1 MRIAVFGQT
10 GQVAIELARLGGLC
24 LGREEADFADPGA
37 VRRAAERVDADAI
50 VNAVA
55 YTAVDRAEDE
65 EALARAVN
73 AVSVGVLAEV
83 AAARG
88 LPFVQ
93 ISTDYVFDGSGSA
106 PWRADDPGGPRGAYR
121 RTKLDGERAVAAAGG
136 VHAVLRTSW
145 VFSAH
150 GTNFV
155 KTMLRLGAD
164 RDRLRIVADQVG
176 GPTPARGIAGA
187 CVRIADA
194 LTRNPGLSGTYHYAG
209 APDVSWA
216 DFARAIFAEAG
227 MQVAVEDIPSTDY
240 PTPAA
245 RPANSRLDCTATEAA
260 FGIPRPDWREAL
272 RDTLA
277 ELRPASTPR

>member
-1 MRIAVFGQT
+1 LRIAVFGRT
-10 GQVAIELARLGGLC
+10 GQVAQELARLGTDC
-24 LGREEADFADPGA
+24 LGREVADFADPDA
-37 VRRAAERVDADAI
+37 VRRAALAVEAEAI

-55 YTAVDRAEDE
+55 YTAVDRAETE
-65 EALARAVN
+65 EPLARTVNALSVAALAEA
-73 AVSVGVLAEV
+73 

-88 LPFVQ
+88 LPLVH
-93 ISTDYVFDGSGSA
+93 ISTDYVFDGRGTA
-106 PWRADDPGGPRGAYR
+106 PWRPGDATGPLGAYG
-121 RTKLDGERAVAAAGG
+121 RTKLEGERAVTAAGG
-136 VHAVLRTSW
+136 PHAVLRTSW

-150 GTNFV
+150 GANFV

-187 CVRIADA
+187 CVAIAGA
-194 LTRNPGLSGTYHYAG
+194 LARDPELSGTYHYAG
-209 APDVSWA
+209 APEVSWA

-227 MQVAVEDIPSTDY
+227 LRVEVEDIPSSDY

-260 FGIPRPDWREAL
+260 FGLPRPGWRAAL
-272 RDTLA
+272 RETLA
-277 ELRPASTPR
+277 ELRQP

>member
-1 MRIAVFGQT
+1 
-10 GQVAIELARLGGLC
+10 
-24 LGREEADFADPGA
+24 
-37 VRRAAERVDADAI
+37 
-50 VNAVA
+50 
-55 YTAVDRAEDE
+55 
-65 EALARAVN
+65 
-73 AVSVGVLAEV
+73 
-83 AAARG
+83 
-88 LPFVQ
+88 
-93 ISTDYVFDGSGSA
+93 
-106 PWRADDPGGPRGAYR
+106 
-121 RTKLDGERAVAAAGG
+121 
-136 VHAVLRTSW
+136 
-145 VFSAH
+145 
-150 GTNFV
+150 
-155 KTMLRLGAD
+155 
-164 RDRLRIVADQVG
+164 
-176 GPTPARGIAGA
+176 
-187 CVRIADA
+187 VRIADA

>member
-1 MRIAVFGQT
+1 LRIAVFGRT
-10 GQVAIELARLGGLC
+10 GQVALELARLGGVC
-24 LGREEADFADPGA
+24 LGREVADFADPDA
-37 VRRAAERVDADAI
+37 VRQAARTVEADAI

-55 YTAVDRAEDE
+55 YTAVDRAERE
-65 EALARAVN
+65 EALALTVN

-88 LPFVQ
+88 LPLVH
-93 ISTDYVFDGSGSA
+93 ISTDYVFDGGGNA
-106 PWRADDPGGPRGAYR
+106 PWRPGDAVGPLGAYG
-121 RTKLDGERAVAAAGG
+121 RTKLAGEQAVEAAGG

-150 GTNFV
+150 GANFV
-155 KTMLRLGAD
+155 KTMLRLGAE

-187 CVRIADA
+187 CVRIAEA
-194 LTRNPGLSGTYHYAG
+194 LARDPGLSGTYHYAG
-209 APDVSWA
+209 SPDVSWA

-227 MQVAVEDIPSTDY
+227 MQVTVEDIPFSDY

-245 RPANSRLDCTATEAA
+245 RPKNSRLDCAATEAA
-260 FGIPRPDWREAL
+260 FGVPRPDWRAAL
-272 RDTLA
+272 RETLV
-277 ELRPASTPR
+277 ELRAG